1 MKRGVAVNRYSPF
14 FVCERQFLLVP
25 EEARLLTDFSI
36 AGLGRFYVASRGLT
50 SYPTCMRQ
58 ILKKEIN
65 ILLTSRQH
73 GMIARLKETGINMSS
88 LARLAIRK
96 FGDQPL
102 EEVTDSGGKD
112 KRVVIYLEQTD
123 LDKLDVVAQREGMSR
138 SVVLRTLLARY
149 LDENED
155 ALNRLF

>member
-1 MKRGVAVNRYSPF
+1 
-14 FVCERQFLLVP
+14 
-25 EEARLLTDFSI
+25 
-36 AGLGRFYVASRGLT
+36 
-50 SYPTCMRQ
+50 MRQ